1 MGAEPAHA
9 CEEATGP
16 AVATAAAVG
25 PIAMPSRG
33 PLSRSTVVALQRLV
47 GNAAVAGMIAAG
59 DRRPE
64 TAPTGDALPVEP
76 AAVAVEP
83 LAPPAAPAE
92 AASQAAPADGG
103 PLAALSDATPAP
115 ADTGPVAAPAVA
127 GPVVP
132 TADVAPPAA
141 GGNGA
146 PLVAGPA
153 VAASVVAG
161 PVGPTADV
169 APPAVAGDSAAGPV
183 VGAAD
188 AAPPAAVGDAASVAA
203 APADAAP
210 PAARADVAPAGG
222 ARAAPAAGPP
232 PAAEAAA
239 PPAPAQRTEPDPP
252 GSGGEV
258 RDPHAAPGF
267 QVMTGAAHHAGAT
280 TKTHQ
285 PAPVGAATAQG
296 AAEPPANDAPSQA
309 AAAQVDEMSKQE
321 PVPFDKRAF
330 VAAIKQ
336 AIAATAPKNL
346 EQAEEFKSSGK
357 AGQVAD
363 QVKDHTKDGKKKSE
377 KKIKDAKDAPPD
389 TSKAKRKAV
398 KPMVHDEPGSKS
410 KGVGAAGAMPA
421 KRPPGQTD
429 LSGGP
434 TAIDAKMAQAEV
446 TEEQLEDSNEPEFKD
461 ALKERDKL
469 KEHAHK
475 APAEYREKEH
485 RELHKGHGDAESA
498 ADHKLVDMHAG
509 RTKAL
514 AKAVESKGRAK
525 SADEQRR
532 EKVASDI
539 QRIFDR
545 TKSDVTKRL
554 HDLDGRVDSTFTHG
568 EKAARAQFDDYVD
581 GRMRAYKDARYGGAA
596 GKLRWVKDKLT
607 SMPEEVNRFYEQG
620 RKTYLQRMDGVID
633 KVADVVGKELTAAR
647 ARIAEGRADVQRYV
661 ARLPQELQEVG
672 KEAEG
677 KLESGFDELTSDV
690 DAKKDALVDTIAKK
704 YVAARDSLD
713 AHIKEL
719 QEKNKGLKAKAED
732 KINAVVGT
740 INKLRS
746 MLMSLLARVAGAI
759 GEIMKHPVRFLKTLI
774 GGITAGLQRFAGNIG
789 RHLQQGLM
797 GWLFGMLGGA
807 GLRLPKTL
815 DLAGIVDL
823 VTQILGLTWDNVRAR
838 LVKHVGEPVAA
849 RMEQSVDVIKSF
861 ASKGIGG
868 SLEFI
873 RDHVGDLE
881 DTVVGQ
887 IKDFVTERVIT
898 AGVKWVAALFGP
910 VGAFIKACSLIYDV
924 ISWVIER
931 GSQLAS
937 FVSAVL
943 DSIASIAKGSIEG
956 VAAKIEDALSD
967 ALPLAIS
974 FFASLIGIGGLSDR
988 IKSIIEKV
996 RAPINRG
1003 IDKVVIGA
1011 VNTFKKLFAAPIAA
1025 AKRKV
1030 KQGKAWVKG
1039 KVERGK
1045 AWVKGKVERG
1055 KASVKRAVK
1064 RVIQLVQGFTLHD
1077 ERHEIRTDPEGR
1089 LVVASSSPKPVSAFD
1104 KLVALN
1110 KEYEAL
1116 DDTAPEA
1123 RRRAIIMKMI
1133 RTIKQDL
1140 GLLVE
1145 VLGHGIGDAPNLG
1158 HVAPWRDQA
1167 RRFRPRSGQES
1178 FARLWELEAEHVIPR
1193 SYVSQL
1199 FLSDPGD
1206 DNAPGLPAVSDTEY
1220 RSMHTIMIYRGAAD
1234 YKTADGDNASDLK
1247 NLAVLKVRLRQAVD
1261 KSRASRGVDPAASKQ
1276 SRDVLRNAIR
1286 TQFERFAVGA
1296 RRRTVTAIGR
1306 EHEDRCGTLAKDKV
1320 RAPEAAPSESR
1331 VEEAARR
1338 QHDDIQRFLD
1348 ERLDPGG

>member
-9 CEEATGP
+9 CEEPTGQ
-16 AVATAAAVG
+16 AVATAAAAG
-25 PIAMPSRG
+25 PIGVPSRG

-64 TAPTGDALPVEP
+64 APPTAADASPVEP
-76 AAVAVEP
+76 AAVAVGP
-83 LAPPAAPAE
+83 LATAPAD
-92 AASQAAPADGG
+92 AASQAAPADAG
-103 PLAALSDATPAP
+103 PLAALSQAAPAP
-115 ADTGPVAAPAVA
+115 ADAEPAAPAAGGPAVATADVAPPAAAGSGAPLVAGPAAAASVAA

-132 TADVAPPAA
+132 TADVAPAAA
-141 GGNGA
+141 GGDGA
-146 PLVAGPA
+146 P
-153 VAASVVAG
+153 VVA
-161 PVGPTADV
+161 
-169 APPAVAGDSAAGPV
+169 
-183 VGAAD
+183 GAAD

-203 APADAAP
+203 ASVDAAP
-210 PAARADVAPAGG
+210 PAARADVAPG
-222 ARAAPAAGPP
+222 APAPPAAGPP
-232 PAAEAAA
+232 PAAEAPA

-280 TKTHQ
+280 AKAHQ

-309 AAAQVDEMSKQE
+309 DAAQADEMSKQE

-346 EQAEEFKSSGK
+346 EQAEDFKSSGK

-377 KKIKDAKDAPPD
+377 KKIKDAKDAKPD
-389 TSKAKRKAV
+389 TSKAKRKPV
-398 KPMVHDEPGSKS
+398 KPMVHDDPGSKS

-421 KRPPGQTD
+421 KRPHGQTD

-434 TAIDAKMAQAEV
+434 AAIDAKMAEAEV

-475 APAEYREKEH
+475 APAKYREKEH
-485 RELHKGHGDAESA
+485 HELEKGRGDADSA
-498 ADHKLVDMHAG
+498 AGHKLGDMHTG

-539 QRIFDR
+539 QRIFDK

-554 HDLDGRVDSTFTHG
+554 HDLDGKVDSTFTHG
-568 EKAARAQFDDYVD
+568 EKAARAQFDDTVD
-581 GRMRAYKDARYGGAA
+581 GRMRAYKDKRYSGPA
-596 GKLRWVKDKLT
+596 GLLRWGKDKLT
-607 SMPEEVNRFYEQG
+607 AMPEEVNRFYEDG
-620 RKTYLQRMDGVID
+620 RKTYLQRMDGVIE
-633 KVADVVGKELTAAR
+633 KVADVVGRELTLAKG
-647 ARIAEGRADVQRYV
+647 RIAEGQADVQRYV
-661 ARLPQELQEVG
+661 AQLPQDLQEVG
-672 KEAEG
+672 KEAAG

-713 AHIKEL
+713 AHIKDL
-719 QEKNKGLKAKAED
+719 QEQNKGLKAKAED

-740 INKLRS
+740 IKKLRS
-746 MLMSLLARVAGAI
+746 MLMGLLARVAGVI

-774 GGITAGLQRFAGNIG
+774 GGITAGLQRFAGNIAK
-789 RHLQQGLM
+789 HLQQGLM
-797 GWLFGMLGGA
+797 GWLFGMLGGS
-807 GLRLPKTL
+807 LRMPKSL

-838 LVKHVGEPVAA
+838 LVKHVGAPLAA

-868 SLEFI
+868 SIEFI

-887 IKDFVTERVIT
+887 IKDFVTEKVIT

-931 GSQLAS
+931 GSQLAA

-943 DSIASIAKGSIEG
+943 DSVASIAKGSIEG
-956 VAAKIEDALSD
+956 VADKIEDALSD

-988 IKSIIEKV
+988 IKSIIEKA

-1003 IDKVVIGA
+1003 IDKVVLGA
-1011 VNTFKKLFAAPIAA
+1011 VNSFKKLFAAPIAA

-1039 KVERGK
+1039 KVEGAKAWGRGK
-1045 AWVKGKVERG
+1045 VQSGK
-1055 KASVKRAVK
+1055 
-1064 RVIQLVQGFTLHD
+1064 QLVHDWLHGGGKSATDHGGDSSAKAQPSTRLRSQPARAEQGNAPATSARQAAMLREHLRLTAKYGKCGVRRLQSGRIRYYGEVTPARDAGTMAGRRMVREWDPATDSDRTWHETLDHQGRVRIVRPEPGKPEVD
-1077 ERHEIRTDPEGR
+1077 E
-1089 LVVASSSPKPVSAFD
+1089 PKTHFLFD
-1104 KLVALN
+1104 
-1110 KEYEAL
+1110 EYG
-1116 DDTAPEA
+1116 
-1123 RRRAIIMKMI
+1123 RRR
-1133 RTIKQDL
+1133 
-1140 GLLVE
+1140 G
-1145 VLGHGIGDAPNLG
+1145 
-1158 HVAPWRDQA
+1158 
-1167 RRFRPRSGQES
+1167 
-1178 FARLWELEAEHVIPR
+1178 
-1193 SYVSQL
+1193 
-1199 FLSDPGD
+1199 
-1206 DNAPGLPAVSDTEY
+1206 
-1220 RSMHTIMIYRGAAD
+1220 
-1234 YKTADGDNASDLK
+1234 
-1247 NLAVLKVRLRQAVD
+1247 
-1261 KSRASRGVDPAASKQ
+1261 SR
-1276 SRDVLRNAIR
+1276 
-1286 TQFERFAVGA
+1286 
-1296 RRRTVTAIGR
+1296 
-1306 EHEDRCGTLAKDKV
+1306 
-1320 RAPEAAPSESR
+1320 
-1331 VEEAARR
+1331 
-1338 QHDDIQRFLD
+1338 
-1348 ERLDPGG
+1348 